1 MFENQKILI
10 LGFARSGYEAAKVL
24 VGRGNKV
31 ILNDSKE
38 ESKLEQDK
46 IAELRSLGVELVF
59 GSHPDDLL
67 DSSFDYLIKNP
78 GVPIHHKYVLKAREL
93 GIEVLNEVEMAYRL
107 FPEGVKLI
115 GITGTN
121 GKTTTTSLTYE
132 IVKKAY
138 GEKTFLAGNIGYPL
152 SSILNDL
159 KSGDI
164 VVMEVS
170 CQQLANLST
179 FRPNIAVMTN
189 LSPAHIDFFGS
200 YDEYKK
206 VKLKLFVNQ
215 RDDDIAILNIENDEV
230 MKGTTDIKSNVK
242 YFSSKREVNGAYFI
256 DNKLYYYDEF
266 IINRDEFLLKGNHN
280 VENAL
285 GAMMIAK
292 EVGVDNESIVSVL
305 KTFTGVRHRLEFID
319 KVNGVDYYND
329 TEATNTKCTTIALS
343 SFDKNVILI
352 LGGLE
357 RGQDFHDLDNFISPV
372 KEIVGIG
379 ECRDRVKEYGD
390 SVAIKTNV
398 FEKLVDAMNYIN
410 SVVMDGDTVLLSPA
424 SASWDQYKQCED
436 RGDEFRDI
444 VKKCYDKHRVCIKK
458 IEEV

>member
-1 MFENQKILI
+1 MFENKKILV
-10 LGFARSGYEAAKVL
+10 LGMARSGYEVCKYL
-24 VGRGNKV
+24 SKHNNTI
-31 ILNDSKE
+31 ILNDGGSRDKQDDAKVKE
-38 ESKLEQDK
+38 LEQ
-46 IAELRSLGVELVF
+46 LGITLIF
-59 GSHPDDLL
+59 DSHPDDLL
-67 DSSFDYLIKNP
+67 DDSFDYIIKNP
-78 GVPIHHKYVLKAREL
+78 GIRNDHKYVVKAKEL
-93 GIEVLNEVEMAYRL
+93 GIPVINEAEMAYRL
-107 FPEGVKLI
+107 LPDDVTLI

-121 GKTTTTSLTYE
+121 GKTTTTTLTYE
-132 IVKKAY
+132 MIKKS
-138 GEKTFLAGNIGYPL
+138 GKRVHLAGNIGYPL
-152 SSILNDL
+152 CSFLDKL
-159 KSGDI
+159 ESGDI
-164 VVMEVS
+164 IVMEVS
-170 CQQLANLST
+170 CQQLANMDK
-179 FRPNIAVMTN
+179 FNPHIALMTN
-189 LSPAHIDFFGS
+189 LSEAHIDFFGS
-200 YDEYKK
+200 YEAYKED
-206 VKLKLFVNQ
+206 KLKLFKNQ
-215 RDDDIAILNIENDEV
+215 QDDDIAILNIENDEV

-242 YFSSKREVNGAYFI
+242 YFSSKREINGAYML

-319 KVNGVDYYND
+319 KVKGVDYYND
-329 TEATNTKCTTIALS
+329 TEATNTKCTQIALS

-379 ECRDRVKEYGD
+379 ECRDRVKEYGE
-390 SVAIKTNV
+390 SVGIKTNT
-398 FEKLVDAMNYIN
+398 FEKLVEAMDYIN
-410 SVVMDGDTVLLSPA
+410 SVVVDGDTVLLSPA

-444 VKKCYDKHRVCIKK
+444 VKELKK
-458 IEEV
+458 NE